1 MGVLVGPVG
10 WCWGGGWGWCGVG
23 RACVALRLAGWRRS
37 AGFFWRV
44 RVFVV
49 GRFEEF
55 FWRGPFFFFWS
66 GGRRGGGAGVGAGVR
81 EFVVSLRLVFFFA
94 CARRRLPFLNF
105 WGGGKAAV
113 SFGLSGGCAALG
125 WRRRWGAGVVLGR
138 RSFVR
143 AFFVFFLVC
152 FFECALPGPAAL

>member
-1 MGVLVGPVG
+1 MAAAPG
-10 WCWGGGWGWCGVG
+10 WAPG
-23 RACVALRLAGWRRS
+23 CVNLWFLCVW
-37 AGFFWRV
+37 F
-44 RVFVV
+44 
-49 GRFEEF
+49 
-55 FWRGPFFFFWS
+55 
-66 GGRRGGGAGVGAGVR
+66 
-81 EFVVSLRLVFFFA
+81 FFFA